1 MLALLLLGQTLRPDL
16 DAILDDPKLAG
27 AVVSCQVAE
36 MDGTVLY
43 ERNPALRVMPA
54 SNEKLLT
61 CAFALWKL
69 GPEYQP
75 ETRIWK
81 RRDRTVVDAPGDPM
95 MTHERL
101 IAAARALHLDPK
113 LPIYVHQAYRP
124 LIGPGWEWDD
134 LPNKYAAP
142 VCAFSVDR
150 GSFELWGGAG
160 KLQLRPFNYG
170 IAPRWGKKTGPRKV
184 NYDPIRRRLTFDGA
198 LPASMT
204 RLDTLALAEPDVCA
218 TEFLGAR
225 MIPLDQ
231 APKSPPSLTM
241 GGIPL
246 KDQMKECLVKSDN
259 NIAENLLLMAGAR
272 DPAKPYET
280 ATASLTQFLEQT
292 VGIAPGDVRP
302 SDGSGMSRHN
312 LATARAFVLLL
323 RWAAN
328 QPTRDVWMDG
338 LARPGAG
345 TLASRLEGIPF
356 VGKTGTLDSVVAL
369 SGIVQADHP
378 VVVSLIFN
386 HFVAKTSEVR
396 DLADRFFRRVA
407 SGTKSAP
414 AWRYEARSPVARFDA
429 PDDRRD
435 RRSRRD
441 GVDARARAHRRA
453 QSGDALLHRP

>member
-1 MLALLLLGQTLRPDL
+1 MLALLLLGQTLQPDL

-27 AVVSCQVAE
+27 SVISCQVADME
-36 MDGTVLY
+36 GNVLY
-43 ERNPALRVMPA
+43 ERNPDLRVMPA
-54 SNEKLLT
+54 SNEKLFT

-69 GPEYQP
+69 GPSYQP

-101 IAAARALHLDPK
+101 IAAARALHLNLK
-113 LPIYVHQAYRP
+113 LPVYLRQAYRP

-142 VCAFSVDR
+142 VCAFTVDR

-170 IAPRWGKKTGPRKV
+170 IAPRWGKKSGPRQV
-184 NYDPIRRRLTFDGA
+184 HYDPIRRRLIFDGS
-198 LPASMT
+198 LPATPT

-218 TEFLGAR
+218 TQFLGAR
-225 MIPLDQ
+225 MIPLGQ
-231 APKSPPSLTM
+231 APTTPPSLTM

-259 NIAENLLLMAGAR
+259 NIAENLLLMAGSR
-272 DPAKPYET
+272 DPAHPYET

-312 LATARAFVLLL
+312 LATARAFVLLF

-328 QPTRDVWMDG
+328 QPTRDIWMDA

-345 TLASRLEGIPF
+345 TLQSRLAGVPF

-369 SGIVQADHP
+369 SGAVQADRP
-378 VVVSLIFN
+378 VYVSLIID

-396 DLADRFFRRVA
+396 DLADRFVRRLA
-407 SGTKSAP
+407 SGTKP
-414 AWRYEARSPVARFDA
+414 ANAKKYEARPPVARFDA
-429 PDDRRD
+429 SHDRRN
-435 RRSRRD
+435 RGSHRD
-441 GVDARARAHRRA
+441 GLDARAREDRRT
-453 QSGDALLHRP
+453 QPLDALLYHP